1 LAAQHSSRGTLPM
14 MEEQKNYPPVFENDV
29 ATQEVVVDQP
39 TGLYIHW
46 PFCRRRCR
54 YCDFAIVPIG
64 TKQQSDS
71 LVDLPSLLDLNYTE
85 AILKE
90 LQHAERQFC
99 ASPLQIKS
107 IYFGGGTPSLAPIE
121 SLSAIIDFIHRSGA
135 FLLADNCETTIE
147 IDPGTFTVQKLEK
160 LKKLGFNRLSFG
172 VQSFDDATLAF
183 IGRTHRNADI
193 QTSLEA
199 IRQVFAGKD
208 GLNWSIDLI
217 SGLPGVSLAEWIETL
232 EHAVSMRPQ
241 PTHISVY
248 DLQVEQVRNT
258 TDEMYAPVCCV
269 SQLH

>member
-1 LAAQHSSRGTLPM
+1 M